1 MKIHG
6 LKFLQRVSFFNYAY
20 TALAENEL
28 VGRRLEKFPVSR
40 YYHVPALLQLYVVF

>member
-1 MKIHG
+1 MRIHG

-28 VGRRLEKFPVSR
+28 VGRRLEKFPVR
-40 YYHVPALLQLYVVF
+40 LLDVLIAALAN